1 MSVYC
6 TGEVAEA
13 GAVVLEMMMIG
24 MTGPQGGTLAAAM
37 MTGKTGQV
45 VGSETTAKN
54 VDMEVNIFIPIP
66 LKSLVMTLPQDSR
79 IWFNT
84 SKQDKIQMD
93 INVSENA

>member
-6 TGEVAEA
+6 TGEAAEA

-24 MTGPQGGTLAAAM
+24 MTGPQGVTLAAVM

-93 INVSENA
+93 MNVSENA